1 MKKNGE
7 TDPDKKQKVL
17 TLTSQ
22 AVLGWGA
29 GGLLLLALFFFL
41 GTLVGRNM
49 IRVDLDQ
56 DGLFLEIS
64 GSREA
69 ENRLNLSAMERVPD
83 EAPEFDF
90 FKELN
95 KDPGERKKV
104 TPPPPSSSPAEKNRA
119 VVKQRKTI
127 VTPSQL
133 ATATTAGAPA
143 PIRAEPKVAA
153 PTKPTVDH
161 DPAIYKYTIQAGSFR
176 TAEDADK
183 MVARLKGLGYQA
195 HWVKGLVRDNE
206 IWFRVRIGAY
216 KDKMDA
222 ASSLNRLKQDNIDAF
237 LVTR

>member
-1 MKKNGE
+1 MKKNGDTQKE
-7 TDPDKKQKVL
+7 TKPKVL
-17 TLTSQ
+17 TLTGQ

-29 GGLLLLALFFFL
+29 GGLVLLALFFFL

-64 GSREA
+64 GSLEA

-104 TPPPPSSSPAEKNRA
+104 TTPPPSPASPAEKNRT
-119 VVKQRKTI
+119 VVKRRKTI

-133 ATATTAGAPA
+133 ATAPAAAIPAPA
-143 PIRAEPKVAA
+143 KPKATPA
-153 PTKPTVDH
+153 PKATDDH

-183 MVARLKGLGYQA
+183 MVARLKGQGYPA

-216 KDKMDA
+216 RDKMDA
-222 ASSLNRLKQDNIDAF
+222 ASSLNRLKQDNVDAF
-237 LVTR
+237 LVKR